1 VAPRLSHQMVGVQ
14 TEGTCESVNKYLSQ
28 MTSAVSSTKA
38 LYPASV
44 EERAT
49 VCCLL
54 DFHEIGV

>member
-1 VAPRLSHQMVGVQ
+1 MVGVQ

-44 EERAT
+44 DQRRQGSQLYVA
-49 VCCLL
+49 C
-54 DFHEIGV
+54 